1 MGRRTF
7 PVLFVLAVALVLTGL
22 SLFTVSET
30 EVAIVTEF
38 GAVKGSHYV
47 PGLHYKWPWDV
58 VTKFD
63 RRILSQSYNGETFL
77 TNDNR
82 GLIVDFYIKWRV
94 KEPVQF
100 YTATGGRVELAGE
113 RLADIVKDGIKG
125 VVAQRTLQ
133 QIVSAERAAV
143 TSEMFGQASK
153 SGAGLGV
160 ELVDVRVQ
168 RIDLPDDVAA
178 RVFESMKQS
187 FAKTAGRLRAEG
199 QSTSTGIRAQAERR
213 RTEILANAER
223 DALHIKGEGDAAASQ
238 TYAHAYSKDPEF
250 YAFYRSLQAYER
262 SLGKDGDLLVLTP
275 DGEFFRYLKDPDKR
289 RGAK

>member
-1 MGRRTF
+1 MSGRLF
-7 PVLFVLAVALVLTGL
+7 PVLLALAVALVLVGL

-38 GAVKGSHYV
+38 GAVLGSHYV
-47 PGLHYKWPWDV
+47 PGLHAKWPWDV

-153 SGAGLGV
+153 SGGGLGV

-199 QSTSTGIRAQAERR
+199 QSTSTGIRATAERR

-223 DALHIKGEGDAAASQ
+223 DALHIRGEGDAAATQ
-238 TYAHAYSKDPEF
+238 TYARAYSKDPEF

-275 DGEFFRYLKDPDKR
+275 DGEFFKYLKDPDKR